1 MEKYRHAIPFPSQK
15 RKKKSSKCFV
25 FVLAFLVLLSIG
37 ILGFSLIVLRIN
49 SPILKLETVEIKNLT
64 TTNMSLVTGITIKN
78 TNYGRFKFEDGKI
91 RALFG
96 NATIGS
102 RKIGGGLVNGREK
115 LGMNVTV
122 HVSMMMMM
130 MDGWDGR
137 MMFVEITILARLR
150 GEFLVLKKIR
160 RYRTALMN
168 CTMNF
173 NFSNQQV
180 QLLQCI

>member
-25 FVLAFLVLLSIG
+25 FMLAFLVLLSIG

-49 SPILKLETVEIKNLT
+49 SPLLKLETVEIKNLT
-64 TTNMSLVTGITIKN
+64 TTNMTLVTGITIKN

-91 RALFG
+91 STLFG

-102 RKIGGGLVNGREK
+102 RKIGAGLVNGREK
-115 LGMNVTV
+115 RGMNVSV
-122 HVSMMMMM
+122 HVSMM
-130 MDGWDGR
+130 MDGWDGSR
-137 MMFVEITILARLR
+137 MMLINITILARLR
-150 GEFLVLKKIR
+150 GEILVLKKIR
-160 RYRTALMN
+160 RNTTAVMN

-180 QLLQCI
+180 QHLQCI